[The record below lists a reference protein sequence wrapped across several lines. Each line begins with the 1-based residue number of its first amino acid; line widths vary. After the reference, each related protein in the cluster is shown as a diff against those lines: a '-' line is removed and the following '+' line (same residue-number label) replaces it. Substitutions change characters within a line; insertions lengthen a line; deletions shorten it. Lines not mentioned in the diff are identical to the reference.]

1 MSIVL
6 YSTGCPKCNVLET
19 KLNNKNIKFDVVTDE
34 EVMQNKGFMSLPM
47 LEDNVE
53 ELDFMQALRW
63 TNEQ

>member
-47 LEDNVE
+47 LEVNGE